1 MKLLKFLMVLAIPI
15 LFSGCMS
22 IVYFKGGTAVSEK
35 SLPKEIKSIVLVNRT
50 LPEFNIFHTIA
61 TGTINA
67 DRPGITECLNG
78 LFAGLIQN
86 NFYDVKKDVKRHR
99 SPQSASFPPPLLGI
113 EIQNICKQF
122 NTDALLSLEIFD
134 IKTNFTYQPGVKIQM
149 DNAGKD
155 YPINIITAIQ
165 ETTISAGWRVYNGND
180 TTIADE
186 YKTERKLLWKA
197 DGINEINASSKLPL
211 LSIELP
217 KLGSEMG
224 YTYAHHIS
232 PKTEI
237 IGRQYYGKENDELKR
252 AKAFIKSGNWDGAK
266 NIWLEQA
273 NRSDN
278 KTSSRATYNL
288 AIYYEKQRDV
298 NAALELAQKACSLDK
313 NKYTTLYVQ
322 LLQIIKNQN

>member
-1 MKLLKFLMVLAIPI
+1 MKLLKLLMGLAIPI
-15 LFSGCMS
+15 LLSSCMS
-22 IVYFKGGTAVSEK
+22 MVHFNGGTARSEK

-61 TGTINA
+61 TSTIIG

-78 LFAGLIQN
+78 LFDGLIQN
-86 NFYDVKKDVKRHR
+86 NFYNVKRDVKRQR
-99 SPQSASFPPPLLGI
+99 SRQSGSFPPPLFGI

-122 NTDALLSLEIFD
+122 NTDALLSIEIFD
-134 IKTNFTYQPGVKIQM
+134 IKTNFSYQPGVKIQM
-149 DNAGKD
+149 DNTGKD
-155 YPINIITAIQ
+155 YPINIITATQ
-165 ETTISAGWRVYNGND
+165 ETTIIAGWRVYNGKD

-186 YKTERKLLWKA
+186 YITERKLLWKA
-197 DGINEINASSKLPL
+197 DGINEINANSKLPL
-211 LSIELP
+211 LPIEIP
-217 KLGSEMG
+217 KIASEMG
-224 YTYAHHIS
+224 YSYAQRIS

-237 IGRQYYGKENDELKR
+237 IYRQYYGKENDELKR

-266 NIWLEQA
+266 KIWLEQA
-273 NRSDN
+273 NLSDN

-298 NAALELAQKACSLDK
+298 NAALELAQKAYNLDK
-313 NKYTTLYVQ
+313 NKYTKLYVQ